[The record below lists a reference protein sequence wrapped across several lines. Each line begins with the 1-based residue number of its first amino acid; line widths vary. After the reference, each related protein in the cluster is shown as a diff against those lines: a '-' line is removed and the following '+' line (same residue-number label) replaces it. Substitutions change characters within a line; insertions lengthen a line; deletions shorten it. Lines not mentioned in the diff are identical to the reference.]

1 MTEEKFEKGLNL
13 SQKLDRSFTQKY
25 NLEKVNAYS
34 DMYDDAVRLM
44 KSKDLKA
51 FDLKEESEST
61 RESYGSDNFG
71 QGVLLARRLVERQMR
86 FVEVQLGGWD
96 THQNNFSRCLR
107 GVRSWTRLCL
117 LYSMICQSV
126 VSWKKHW

>member
-1 MTEEKFEKGLNL
+1 MTEEKFKKGLNL
-13 SQKLDRSFTQKY
+13 SQKLDRSFTKKY
-25 NLEKVNAYS
+25 DLDKVNAYS

-71 QGVLLARRLVERQMR
+71 QGVLLARRLVERQVR
-86 FVEVQLGGWD
+86 LLKYNLADGILTKTTFPVFPKD
-96 THQNNFSRCLR
+96 
-107 GVRSWTRLCL
+107 VRS
-117 LYSMICQSV
+117 
-126 VSWKKHW
+126 